1 MTEPNDL
8 KEAHFEFALRREGF
22 AVERKVQPPQRC
34 VPEHAHP
41 FDVRALVLNG
51 EITLTVE
58 GIDSTYRVGDIFVM
72 PAGHRHAETV
82 GPEGVEYLLGRRA
95 IDTSRTDP
103 ARGDAATPDSHA
115 PLEAIA
121 AHNGAGTEPARA

>member
-1 MTEPNDL
+1 MTEPQDL

-22 AVERKVQPPQRC
+22 AVERKVQPPARC

-51 EITLTVE
+51 DITLTVE
-58 GIDSTYRVGDIFVM
+58 GIDYTYRVGDIFVM

-82 GPEGVEYLLGRRA
+82 GPEGVEYLVGRRA
-95 IDTSRTDP
+95 VDAART
-103 ARGDAATPDSHA
+103 DAATGDATAHA
-115 PLEAIA
+115 PLEAMA
-121 AHNGAGTEPARA
+121 ARNGAGIEPARA

>member
-1 MTEPNDL
+1 MTETQDL

-22 AVERKVQPPQRC
+22 AVERKLLPPARC

-58 GIDSTYRVGDIFVM
+58 GIDYTYRAGDIFVM

-82 GPEGVEYLLGRRA
+82 GPEGVEYVVGRRA
-95 IDTSRTDP
+95 IDASHTVAT
-103 ARGDAATPDSHA
+103 GDASVRA

-121 AHNGAGTEPARA
+121 ARNGAGIEPARA

>member
-1 MTEPNDL
+1 MTETQDL

-22 AVERKVQPPQRC
+22 AVERKVLPPARS
-34 VPEHAHP
+34 VAEHAHP

-58 GIDSTYRVGDIFVM
+58 GIDYTYRVGDIFVM

-82 GPEGVEYLLGRRA
+82 GPEGVEYVVGRRA
-95 IDTSRTDP
+95 IDASHTVAT
-103 ARGDAATPDSHA
+103 GDASVRA

-121 AHNGAGTEPARA
+121 ARNGAGIEPARA